1 MKKLWPGK
9 RRGIRPTERGFLPDK
24 RNGENPGGRL
34 HDRTRACI
42 GVMGAPTRGL
52 RYQYYGTICGSIHQM
67 PTNSYFRLCRTG
79 SHLIFPQTLICHP
92 QQTALPKFNK
102 NSTPLRKVQLFYQT
116 IQNSKTLKVIV
127 PQDFTKFY
135 KTIKNARF

>member
-102 NSTPLRKVQLFYQT
+102 NSTPLRKVQQ
-116 IQNSKTLKVIV
+116 S
-127 PQDFTKFY
+127 Y
-135 KTIKNARF
+135 KTIPNAEFKKASVFKAFLHDVTR